1 MCDYLERKLTLNKQ
15 MEKGDPE
22 MRLLLGAEP
31 PAKSLLSEGGV
42 TSDVWKKDAKSI
54 NRL

>member
-1 MCDYLERKLTLNKQ
+1 MKADLDSQ

-22 MRLLLGAEP
+22 MRM
-31 PAKSLLSEGGV
+31 SEGV
-42 TSDVWKKDAKSI
+42 ASDVWKKDAKSS

>member
-1 MCDYLERKLTLNKQ
+1 MGGKLTEMLQ
-15 MEKGDPE
+15 MDKGDPE

-42 TSDVWKKDAKSI
+42 TSDVWKKGAKSS